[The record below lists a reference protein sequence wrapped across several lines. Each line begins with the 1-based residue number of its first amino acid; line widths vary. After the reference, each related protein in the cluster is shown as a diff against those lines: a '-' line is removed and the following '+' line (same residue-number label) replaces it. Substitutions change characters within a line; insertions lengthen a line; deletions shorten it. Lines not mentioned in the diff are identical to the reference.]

1 MPNETFDSDVRYGS
15 SFLNIDRNRQSV
27 PGEIMTDKLSGEVYL
42 KRPGDGKIVSFKQK
56 AHTLYEA
63 IQEFNIQFQSSLEF
77 TYPENPGSYLLGVKV
92 DVDEYLPSNKK
103 KDILL
108 ENHEF
113 TSVVGE
119 YTTIRFELSTETN
132 GFYLKPI
139 TRYGDRNICGYLSG
153 QYSEHENTDFSSPI
167 RSFEDWL
174 DLSTLYDTP
183 YKYTE
188 WQKLENWKSTNAL
201 MDCTIT
207 VTGAD
212 EDGVGVENV
221 VKVTAPLQINEH
233 THVRFPEEYNADMEY
248 IYNIVVTI
256 DKIYAPKLQYERYL
270 SEDSSSSSGL
280 NPTVTKLME
289 LDNRV
294 VLQSLDIFYFISGGS
309 QLPTNPNTTIC
320 QCVDV
325 EFLDQAIIYLSTSS
339 GSRAIQSQVEEPEA
353 FPVDTMWAEEL
364 REIDGNKVT
373 ETNSVNKFEDLEKS
387 LYSDSDDS
395 VTFTDEINN
404 DENILIID
412 RNEI

>member
-1 MPNETFDSDVRYGS
+1 
-15 SFLNIDRNRQSV
+15 
-27 PGEIMTDKLSGEVYL
+27 
-42 KRPGDGKIVSFKQK
+42 
-56 AHTLYEA
+56 
-63 IQEFNIQFQSSLEF
+63 
-77 TYPENPGSYLLGVKV
+77 
-92 DVDEYLPSNKK
+92 
-103 KDILL
+103 
-108 ENHEF
+108 
-113 TSVVGE
+113 
-119 YTTIRFELSTETN
+119 
-132 GFYLKPI
+132 
-139 TRYGDRNICGYLSG
+139 
-153 QYSEHENTDFSSPI
+153 
-167 RSFEDWL
+167 
-174 DLSTLYDTP
+174 
-183 YKYTE
+183 
-188 WQKLENWKSTNAL
+188 

-212 EDGVGVENV
+212 EDGVGIENV
-221 VKVTAPLQINEH
+221 VKVTSPLQINEH
-233 THVRFPEEYNADMEY
+233 THVRFPEDYNADMEY

-289 LDNRV
+289 LDKRV

-309 QLPTNPNTTIC
+309 QIPTNPNTTIC

-364 REIDGNKVT
+364 REIEGNKVT

-395 VTFTDEINN
+395 VVFTDEMNN
-404 DENILIID
+404 AENILIMNRD
-412 RNEI
+412 NV